1 MLVNSGSGKQRVNL
15 PPLGRRLPH
24 TGEYC
29 GGGANSVGATSPD
42 RSIPLLLEI
51 VMMPRTPLLLLSLLL
66 GGCASGGGGA
76 AGTSATASMTAAAGP
91 RGSANVI
98 VAAEIPGSGAQNA
111 LEVIQQLRPSM
122 LRTRNGSTG
131 EGANGTNIVIYVD
144 GVRAGERQ
152 TLTAVPAANIRE
164 IRYLNASDA
173 TTRFGTGHPVGAI
186 LVATKR

>member
-24 TGEYC
+24 TGESC

-98 VAAEIPGSGAQNA
+98 VAAEIPGSGAQ
-111 LEVIQQLRPSM
+111 RPSM

>member
-1 MLVNSGSGKQRVNL
+1 MLVKSGKGKQRVNL
-15 PPLGRRLPH
+15 PPSRRRPRY
-24 TGEYC
+24 TGESSVVA
-29 GGGANSVGATSPD
+29 ANSVGTTSSD
-42 RSIPLLLEI
+42 RCAHLCWRKCMSRTSVLLLAL
-51 VMMPRTPLLLLSLLL
+51 VV
-66 GGCASGGGGA
+66 GGCASGGGS

-98 VAAEIPGSGAQNA
+98 VAAEIPGTGAQNA

-131 EGANGTNIVIYVD
+131 EGATGTNIVIYVD
-144 GVRAGERQ
+144 GVRAGERM

-164 IRYLNASDA
+164 IRFLSASDA